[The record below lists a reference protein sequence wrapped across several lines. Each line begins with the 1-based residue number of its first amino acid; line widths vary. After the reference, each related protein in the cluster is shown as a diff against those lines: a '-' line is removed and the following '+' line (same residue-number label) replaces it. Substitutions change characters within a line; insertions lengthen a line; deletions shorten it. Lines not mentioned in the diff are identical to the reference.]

1 MMAVNVY
8 LWASLKKFTNDK
20 DILKIEA
27 TTIRELVSV
36 LKRDFPGLKPFLDS
50 GISFAINGELSNP
63 NSNESIPDEA
73 EIYIMQ
79 KLKGG

>member
-8 LWASLKKFTNDK
+8 LWASLRKFTNDK
-20 DILKIEA
+20 DVLKIEA
-27 TTIRELVSV
+27 TTIGELVSV
-36 LKRDFPGLKPFLDS
+36 LRRDFPGLKPFLDS

-63 NSNESIPDEA
+63 NSNETIPDEA